1 MKVKRSK
8 EDKSKYDKFKVK
20 PCIDP
25 TLSTPHMGLCK
36 GITTK
41 KKKRLKYG
49 QEYVNNYA
57 EMLDDMK

>member
-8 EDKSKYDKFKVK
+8 EDKSKYNKFKVK
-20 PCIDP
+20 
-25 TLSTPHMGLCK
+25 
-36 GITTK
+36 TT

-57 EMLDDMK
+57 EMLEDMEKKK

>member
-1 MKVKRSK
+1 MGEVSSEMKTKRSK
-8 EDKSKYDKFKVK
+8 EDKSKYDKFRV
-20 PCIDP
+20 
-25 TLSTPHMGLCK
+25 TPD
-36 GITTK
+36 